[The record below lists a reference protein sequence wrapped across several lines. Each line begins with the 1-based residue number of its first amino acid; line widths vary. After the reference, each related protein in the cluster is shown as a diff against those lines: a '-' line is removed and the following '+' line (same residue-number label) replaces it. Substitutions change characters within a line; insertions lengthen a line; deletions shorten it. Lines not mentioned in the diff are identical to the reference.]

1 MGKPHQVEWDE
12 KATAAANARSELPP
26 LVSRYFALVR
36 ELLAKNPSP
45 PELHRLRLATKRLRY
60 TLELFQ
66 PCYGPGLE
74 TRMAGLR
81 ELQRLLGE
89 VNDSAATG
97 RLLAKAMRES
107 AQQARVEAFLKE
119 RAAEKAREFRK
130 HWDEVFDAAGR
141 EQWWTAY
148 LERQARPPGRSRAAP
163 S

>member
-1 MGKPHQVEWDE
+1 MGKSHQVEWEE
-12 KATAAANARSELPP
+12 KAAAAANARRELPP
-26 LVSRYFALVR
+26 LVTRYFALVR
-36 ELLAKNPSP
+36 ELLAKDPSP

-89 VNDSAATG
+89 VNDSVATG
-97 RLLAKAMRES
+97 RMLAKALRES
-107 AQQARVEAFLKE
+107 AQQARVEKFLEE

-130 HWDEVFDAAGR
+130 HWDEVFDAEGR
-141 EQWWTAY
+141 EQWWIEY
-148 LERQARPPGRSRAAP
+148 LERQARTPGRRA
-163 S
+163 

>member
-1 MGKPHQVEWDE
+1 MSKSHKVEWDE
-12 KATAAANARSELPP
+12 KATAAANARRELPS
-26 LVSRYFALVR
+26 LVSRYFAQVR

-66 PCYGPGLE
+66 SCYGPGLE

-81 ELQRLLGE
+81 ELQKLLGE

-107 AQQARVEAFLKE
+107 AQRARVGKFIEE
-119 RAAEKAREFRK
+119 RSAEKAQEFRK
-130 HWDEVFDAAGR
+130 HWVEAFDAAGR
-141 EQWWTAY
+141 EKWWISY
-148 LERQARPPGRSRAAP
+148 LERQAR
-163 S
+163 